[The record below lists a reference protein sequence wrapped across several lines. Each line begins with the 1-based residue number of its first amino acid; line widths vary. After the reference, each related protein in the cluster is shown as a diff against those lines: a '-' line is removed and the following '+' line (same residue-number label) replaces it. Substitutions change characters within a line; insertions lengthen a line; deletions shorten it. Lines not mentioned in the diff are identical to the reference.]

1 MDAKTQPGKRW
12 LVPAL
17 LGVIIV
23 LLAVVLAVVLGRGS
37 NPVESIDISD
47 GAVPKL
53 GYAEGVTV
61 VDDPDAL
68 QKAVDDMYAKAAE
81 GNIALEYRNE
91 ATSDDGETFQC
102 YIANALANSYD
113 MYIDVYEDKALSN
126 EIFLSGLFRP
136 GEAFREIKLNQKLD
150 PGTHQVY
157 VAFTQVN
164 EDLETIHGQV
174 LVTMDFIV
182 SE

>member
-1 MDAKTQPGKRW
+1 MDAKTQSGKRW

-23 LLAVVLAVVLGRGS
+23 LLIVVLAVVLGRGK
-37 NPVESIDISD
+37 PVESIDISD

-53 GYAEGVTV
+53 GYAEGVTM

-91 ATSDDGETFQC
+91 AVSEDGQTFEC
-102 YIANALANSYD
+102 YVANSLANSYD
-113 MYIDVYEDKALSN
+113 MYIDIYDDNTLSN

-150 PGTHQVY
+150 PGTHTVY
-157 VAFTQVN
+157 VAFTQVE
-164 EDLETIHGQV
+164 EDLATIHGQV

-182 SE
+182 TE